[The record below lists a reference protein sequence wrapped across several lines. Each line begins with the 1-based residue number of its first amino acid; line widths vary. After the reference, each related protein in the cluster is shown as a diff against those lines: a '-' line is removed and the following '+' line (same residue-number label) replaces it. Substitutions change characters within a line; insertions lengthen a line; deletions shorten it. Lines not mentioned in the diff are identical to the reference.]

1 MSFIAKAIRQ
11 VKGLFN
17 DGLEA
22 ASDPGRSVRQIVRD
36 LSEDIA
42 NAENAIAEVM
52 AQQKLLEAKQ
62 EEAEHDKAQWHERAR
77 KAVLANREDLAKE
90 SLVKE
95 SEAERLASDYRASLS
110 KLNPQVEALRKRL
123 QEMKQQQQESAVES
137 DVLQARSQA
146 AKVSEKAAEI
156 IGGVGNTDYSRQID
170 SLKDKVTKAEARA
183 EAKLQLAGESNG
195 KSLEQEI
202 DRLDEAGSIEDK
214 LAALRKEVG
223 SP

>member
-1 MSFIAKAIRQ
+1 MSFIEKTIRQ

-22 ASDPGRSVRQIVRD
+22 ASDPGRTVRQIVRD

-42 NAENAIAEVM
+42 NTENAIAEVM

-90 SLVKE
+90 ALAKE
-95 SEAERLASDYRASLS
+95 SEAEQLASDYRASLS

-123 QEMKQQQQESAVES
+123 QEMKHQQQETAVES

-146 AKVSEKAAEI
+146 AKASEKAAEI
-156 IGGVGNTDYSRQID
+156 IGGIGNTDYSREIA
-170 SLKDKVTKAEARA
+170 SLKDKVTKTEARA

-202 DRLDEAGSIEDK
+202 DRLGETGSIEDK